1 MCEKYGKVGAVV
13 LNLVETLPKNVEHK
27 VYMDHL
33 FSSINLFNY
42 LKQQGIWAVGI
53 ISNNRLY
60 GADKLM
66 QNPKKKKK
74 IQKKGRGSLDYLVDA
89 N

>member
-27 VYMDHL
+27 VYMDLL

-74 IQKKGRGSLDYLVDA
+74 NRKKGGDLLTT
-89 N
+89 

>member
-60 GADKLM
+60 GADKLIKI
-66 QNPKKKKK
+66 QKKKKK
-74 IQKKGRGSLDYLVDA
+74 KKKYRKKGGDLLTT
-89 N
+89 